1 MVSGVAKP
9 HVLLSTEGTYPFHL
23 GGVSTWCDT
32 LVHQLPDIHFDIF
45 AIAMNPY
52 VSLRYA
58 MPANVGQVIPVPLWG
73 MQDPSEH
80 RTDVIY
86 SEIFLQKQRTD
97 GEHVRALFL
106 PPFQQFLR
114 GLAGALPPGELGQ
127 ALAAMYRY
135 FRTYDYQVSFKTE
148 QVWEVFKE
156 WELQAAHRGLWD
168 EPSVFEAVQSIGWIY
183 HFLTVL
189 NTSIPHVDVVHSS
202 AAAFC
207 GMVGIVSK
215 LEYGTP
221 YVLTE
226 HGVYLREQYLSIG
239 RSSMT
244 PFSKRF
250 LLALVKTIAKENL
263 FYADELAPVCAF
275 NGRWERVLGAD
286 PDKIRVI
293 YNGVSS
299 ERFFPTALPD
309 AAPPGSLVHVLAVA
323 RIDPNKD
330 LVTLLRAMAIVKN
343 FGISAKTV
351 IQGSVSVPEYADKLE
366 KLLRELGLEREV
378 EFSGHTDDMTA
389 VYRDADIV
397 VQSSVTEAFPY
408 SVIEAMMSGRPMVAT
423 DVGGTREALGDAGI
437 LVPSRDPALLAA
449 GIAMLATNPALRR
462 ELGVLARARAVEK
475 FEIRQTLAAFT
486 DLYRRWSQRAPE
498 VMGTGRANAQPEAV
512 LRLQRAHALR
522 ALNQPLLALEQCA
535 LALDMVGSSPAAT
548 TLLLE
553 MVDLEWRLGRLRQ
566 AEEHLI
572 KAKML
577 EAFFAERG
585 GLGQV
590 G

>member
-114 GLAGALPPGELGQ
+114 GLAGSLPPGELGQ

-168 EPSVFEAVQSIGWIY
+168 EPSVFESVQSIGWIY

-221 YVLTE
+221 TLVGRGFDLSLPGVTE
-226 HGVYLREQYLSIG
+226 KNPPQMS
-239 RSSMT
+239 
-244 PFSKRF
+244 
-250 LLALVKTIAKENL
+250 ENR
-263 FYADELAPVCAF
+263 ADQVPVRPTA
-275 NGRWERVLGAD
+275 AD
-286 PDKIRVI
+286 D
-293 YNGVSS
+293 G
-299 ERFFPTALPD
+299 TALP
-309 AAPPGSLVHVLAVA
+309 
-323 RIDPNKD
+323 
-330 LVTLLRAMAIVKN
+330 
-343 FGISAKTV
+343 
-351 IQGSVSVPEYADKLE
+351 
-366 KLLRELGLEREV
+366 GLE
-378 EFSGHTDDMTA
+378 SSPPPLASTPPLWTDQPSPPAPAAAMSTPSPDQM
-389 VYRDADIV
+389 ADRPPEAGGLDV
-397 VQSSVTEAFPY
+397 RSFMFGKHVGQDVSSP
-408 SVIEAMMSGRPMVAT
+408 
-423 DVGGTREALGDAGI
+423 DGT
-437 LVPSRDPALLAA
+437 
-449 GIAMLATNPALRR
+449 
-462 ELGVLARARAVEK
+462 VLAR
-475 FEIRQTLAAFT
+475 TG
-486 DLYRRWSQRAPE
+486 DLITPE
-498 VMGTGRANAQPEAV
+498 LVAQ
-512 LRLQRAHALR
+512 
-522 ALNQPLLALEQCA
+522 LEQA
-535 LALDMVGSSPAAT
+535 
-548 TLLLE
+548 
-553 MVDLEWRLGRLRQ
+553 GRLPD
-566 AEEHLI
+566 LI
-572 KAKML
+572 VHM
-577 EAFFAERG
+577 
-585 GLGQV
+585 V
-590 G
+590 I